1 MLALTD
7 VITDG
12 LNTLEVAVLDALART
27 LRPGFCPSREE
38 LSQAVGLGSRGYRIN
53 KLLEGLEE
61 RGYVALDAGRSRTI
75 TLLRTAD
82 GKRFSFN
89 TIWVPLVGQIVAGA
103 PLPAVGQAENPFA
116 DEAIELTRGL
126 VRGHEQPFALRVH
139 GNSMVDALVNDGDIV
154 VLAQTTDIH
163 NGDMVAA
170 LIMGTDGQEVTTL
183 KHFYRE
189 NGHVRLQPANPE
201 MPPLFFPPSRVTVQ
215 GKVILVIRQ
224 MG

>member
-38 LSQAVGLGSRGYRIN
+38 LSRAVGLGGRGYRIN

-61 RGYVALDAGRSRTI
+61 RGYVALDAGRFRTI

-89 TIWVPLVGQIVAGA
+89 TVWVHIRATSPST
-103 PLPAVGQAENPFA
+103 
-116 DEAIELTRGL
+116 TRAKN
-126 VRGHEQPFALRVH
+126 RMA
-139 GNSMVDALVNDGDIV
+139 
-154 VLAQTTDIH
+154 
-163 NGDMVAA
+163 
-170 LIMGTDGQEVTTL
+170 
-183 KHFYRE
+183 K
-189 NGHVRLQPANPE
+189 
-201 MPPLFFPPSRVTVQ
+201 
-215 GKVILVIRQ
+215 
-224 MG
+224 

>member
-1 MLALTD
+1 MLALTN

-38 LSQAVGLGSRGYRIN
+38 LSQAVGLGGRGYRIN
-53 KLLEGLEE
+53 KLLEDLEE

-75 TLLRTAD
+75 TLLRTSD

-89 TIWVPLVGQIVAGA
+89 TVWVPLVGQIVAGT
-103 PLPAVGQAENPFA
+103 PLPAVGQAENPFT
-116 DEAIELTRGL
+116 DEAIELTRSL
-126 VRGHEQPFALRVH
+126 VRGHAHPFALRVH

-170 LIMGTDGQEVTTL
+170 LIVGADGLEVTTL

-189 NGHVRLQPANPE
+189 NGRVRLQPANPE